1 MTPIQLFALVFV
13 TVFIA
18 EMGDKTQL
26 LLVAMAGKY
35 PVRQILAGTW
45 LATLLLN
52 VLAVAVGAA
61 LGNLLDLRIVKAAA
75 ALAFFYFAW
84 SSLNSE
90 DDEEETKTNA
100 GRFGPIAAIF
110 ITFFLGELGDKTQ
123 LSAVTLAAA
132 YTDGTLL
139 AAAVIC
145 LGCTVGLIAADA
157 LGLLAGLL
165 LKNNLPT
172 QFLRYLTFAIF
183 ALFGVLQAKQA
194 LFLMLPDRTTLAW
207 LILGGIVVIFGTI
220 CMLTH
225 NKGEKQ

>member
-1 MTPIQLFALVFV
+1 MTPLQLFALVFL

-61 LGNLLDLRIVKAAA
+61 LSQWLDLRFVKAAA

-84 SSLNSE
+84 SSLRGE
-90 DDEEETKTNA
+90 DENEEAQTKSV
-100 GRFGPIAAIF
+100 RFGPVAAIF
-110 ITFFLGELGDKTQ
+110 LTFFLGELGDKTQ

-132 YTDGTLL
+132 YPDGTLT

-172 QFLRYLTFAIF
+172 HFLRYLTFAVF
-183 ALFGVLQAKQA
+183 ALFGVLQAQQA
-194 LFLMLPDRTTLAW
+194 LFLLLPDHTTLAW
-207 LILGGIVVIFGTI
+207 ILLFAVVLIFGAL
-220 CMLTH
+220 CMLTT
-225 NKGEKQ
+225 NRRKSE